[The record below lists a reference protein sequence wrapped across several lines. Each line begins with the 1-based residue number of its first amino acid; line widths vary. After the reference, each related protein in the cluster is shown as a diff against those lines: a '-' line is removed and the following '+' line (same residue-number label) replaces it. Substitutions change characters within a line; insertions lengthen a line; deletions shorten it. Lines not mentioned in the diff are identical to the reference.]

1 MENIE
6 ASFMFASYFETLG
19 YCNGKWEFN
28 YTIETNTLAKY
39 NNIWTILLHH
49 YMVLGGPN
57 KIDISGWNASDDTI
71 MIIAT
76 AEAAL
81 KGGGEAN
88 YIKAYLDNYD
98 LLYDSKRTSGIT
110 TIETLKLLKK
120 GVTLKNMPIKS
131 NMGGNGAA
139 MRTGPIGLIWKNDEE
154 KIIEE
159 SIIASRVTHNYYIG
173 FLGGMVTALFTS
185 YAINKVNP
193 WEWVERL
200 LLLYRNK
207 TIHKY
212 YPKDHNIEDLD
223 EYMSYWK
230 RYNETRINKL
240 KYKNSLDSF
249 IFPSDRAEYLLGF
262 YPNNKIK
269 SMVIQGKSL
278 KGLEWD
284 WNRIGSSGLDS
295 CIYAYDCLLMS
306 IQTPGSKLIDFANI
320 TYSIETFITLVA
332 IHPGDNDTTGAIGG
346 MWYGALNG
354 YKDFDK
360 ERLKELEFNKELK
373 KVTSK
378 ID

>member
-1 MENIE
+1 
-6 ASFMFASYFETLG
+6 MFASYFETLG
-19 YCNGKWEFN
+19 YYNGKWEFN

-49 YMVLGGPN
+49 YLVLGGPN
-57 KIDISGWNASDDTI
+57 KIDITNWNASDDTI

-76 AEAAL
+76 AMAAL
-81 KGGGEAN
+81 KGGGETN
-88 YIKAYLDNYD
+88 YIKEYIDNYD

-110 TIETLKLLKK
+110 TIESLKLLKK

-139 MRTGPIGLIWKNDEE
+139 MRTGPIGLVWKNDEE

-173 FLGGMVTALFTS
+173 FLGGMITALFTS
-185 YAINKVNP
+185 YAINKINP
-193 WEWVERL
+193 WEWVDRM

-212 YPKDHNIEDLD
+212 YPKEHKIEDLD
-223 EYMSYWK
+223 EYISYWK
-230 RYNETRINKL
+230 RYNETRISKL
-240 KYKNSLDSF
+240 KYKNSLDTF
-249 IFPSDRAEYLLGF
+249 IFPSDRTEFLLGF
-262 YPNNKIK
+262 YPNNMIK
-269 SMVIQGKSL
+269 NMVIQGKSL

-284 WNRIGSSGLDS
+284 WNRIGSTGLDS

-306 IQTPGSKLIDFANI
+306 IQSPGSKIIDFDNI
-320 TYSIETFITLVA
+320 EYSIETFISLVA
-332 IHPGDNDTTGAIGG
+332 IHPGDNDTTAAIGG

-360 ERLKELEFNKELK
+360 KRLKELEFYNELV
-373 KVTSK
+373 KVSTK
-378 ID
+378 I

>member
-19 YCNGKWEFN
+19 YYNGKWEFN

-49 YMVLGGPN
+49 YLVLGGPN
-57 KIDISGWNASDDTI
+57 KIDITNWNASDDTI

-76 AEAAL
+76 AMAAL
-81 KGGGEAN
+81 KGGGETN
-88 YIKAYLDNYD
+88 YIKEYIDNYD

-110 TIETLKLLKK
+110 TIESLKLLKK

-139 MRTGPIGLIWKNDEE
+139 MRTGPIGLVWKNDEE

-173 FLGGMVTALFTS
+173 FLGGMITALFTS
-185 YAINKVNP
+185 YAINKINP
-193 WEWVERL
+193 WEWVDRM

-212 YPKDHNIEDLD
+212 YPKEHKIEDLD
-223 EYMSYWK
+223 EYISYWK
-230 RYNETRINKL
+230 RYNETRISKL
-240 KYKNSLDSF
+240 KYKNSLDTF
-249 IFPSDRAEYLLGF
+249 IFPSDRTEFLLGF
-262 YPNNKIK
+262 YPNNMIK
-269 SMVIQGKSL
+269 NMVIQGKSL

-284 WNRIGSSGLDS
+284 WNRIGSTGLDS

-306 IQTPGSKLIDFANI
+306 IQSPGSKIIDFDNI
-320 TYSIETFITLVA
+320 EYSIETFISLVA
-332 IHPGDNDTTGAIGG
+332 IHPGDNDTTAAIGG

-360 ERLKELEFNKELK
+360 KRLKELEFYNELV
-373 KVTSK
+373 KVSTK
-378 ID
+378 I